1 MGSKKFSLFPGRS
14 LFSNYGTLI
23 VKYLNGRQVRPST
36 QTGPL
41 PMLGRERDSLD
52 HVTNEPNWKI

>member
-1 MGSKKFSLFPGRS
+1 MVNSQVFKWLTSKTGL
-14 LFSNYGTLI
+14 TLT
-23 VKYLNGRQVRPST
+23 T